1 MFQTWDKWVGC
12 PFNILKW
19 TLAARFY
26 LLPSFPTYYRPVLVG
41 IPCPSPKFLQLR
53 VWAALPYIIQPFWLP
68 FLFIPLGLPP
78 GCCIWFPWS
87 PVSFAP
93 PPPLT
98 WHAQSAHVH
107 SGLSRYPFLWLCSP
121 TYLWWA
127 FSSTIPRNTHFPL
140 FLCLDFFQ

>member
-53 VWAALPYIIQPFWLP
+53 VWAALPYIIQPF
-68 FLFIPLGLPP
+68 
-78 GCCIWFPWS
+78 
-87 PVSFAP
+87 
-93 PPPLT
+93 
-98 WHAQSAHVH
+98 
-107 SGLSRYPFLWLCSP
+107 
-121 TYLWWA
+121 
-127 FSSTIPRNTHFPL
+127 
-140 FLCLDFFQ
+140 